1 VAAACSRRLRGRIG
15 GGAGVRAGTRLGVP
29 AQAEQLGAPG
39 HQRVAGA
46 GRQAARRRRRRQR
59 IALPRRRLRRG
70 RRGLD
75 AADGAP
81 HERRQLQRPHVA
93 QVAPA
98 CARARAVGARPR
110 TAESGGR
117 RSGGAPQLPPTTY
130 MWPPSSATACSY
142 RGGGRRA
149 PSMCGA
155 THASA
160 AAAASSACAS
170 PGGGGAASGS
180 ASAGGGAAAAA
191 SLRAHQSGCAR
202 RARSRERA
210 CTATAAAGPAAS
222 RARLGERAW
231 TSSSSSLTYRRM
243 ASTDDMS
250 PSCTQDCHL
259 ADSTTFHAR
268 ACLPCTGRPSP
279 AGAARTAPGASRPGS
294 PGLKRAAQ
302 AAGVRR
308 ARAWRW
314 ATPVCAARRR
324 RSGLDRGDR
333 IGLGRAPHSGGA
345 PTGGRVDD
353 VVDGCVEAL
362 REGQQARHAAPS
374 SDPRAAAGAAGT
386 QR

>member
-1 VAAACSRRLRGRIG
+1 MAAACSRRLRGRIG
-15 GGAGVRAGTRLGVP
+15 GGAGVRAGPRLGVP

-110 TAESGGR
+110 KAESGGR

-259 ADSTTFHAR
+259 ADSTTFHAQGLPSVHGPTVACWCSAYSTRRVSSGIAWAPARGAGRGCQARSRLAAGNSRVRCPPAAQRPRSRRSDR
-268 ACLPCTGRPSP
+268 AR
-279 AGAARTAPGASRPGS
+279 AGAAFGRGAHRG
-294 PGLKRAAQ
+294 
-302 AAGVRR
+302 AG
-308 ARAWRW
+308 
-314 ATPVCAARRR
+314 
-324 RSGLDRGDR
+324 
-333 IGLGRAPHSGGA
+333 
-345 PTGGRVDD
+345 
-353 VVDGCVEAL
+353 
-362 REGQQARHAAPS
+362 
-374 SDPRAAAGAAGT
+374 
-386 QR
+386 